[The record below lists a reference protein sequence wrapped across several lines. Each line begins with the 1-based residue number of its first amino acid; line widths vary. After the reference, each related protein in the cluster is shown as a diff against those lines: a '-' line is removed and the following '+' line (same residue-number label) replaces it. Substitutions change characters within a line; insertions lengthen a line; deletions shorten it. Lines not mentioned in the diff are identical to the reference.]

1 MKRIAVV
8 FFIAVL
14 GLALAAPAFALENQF
29 GGYWRTRMYSDTNF
43 DGVDN
48 DVSRANEV
56 QQADTRTR
64 LYYTAIINDNLK
76 LVNKFEMDAVWGVG
90 GVSYGDIG
98 ADGIAVEVKNSYI
111 DFNLAG
117 AKFIMGVQPGVI
129 QRGFIF
135 DDDFSG
141 AAVVAGGFTGVYC
154 KNVENDDGSGDDQ
167 TTYHAK
173 YKIGLDGLSITPT
186 VTYGDLPMGD
196 YVILLGV
203 DVDGSAG
210 GLSYWGTFIYE
221 DGDLESA
228 SEEALEALLGVPVDV
243 DSADVSAWL
252 IAGGASLALNDAL
265 DIHGEAFYATGNDLD
280 DYIDGNDVNID
291 AFTAGA
297 GQSYYWAEIMGYG
310 LIDNQWSNGSCGNAI
325 SNIIAANLGVGYK
338 VSDKLSLGADLW
350 YAKLAEDD
358 VNDEDYLGTEVDL
371 SATYIIVDG
380 LKLDV
385 VAAYLFAGDAT
396 TGNSDDD
403 ADPIELG
410 AQFSVSF

>member
-48 DVSRANEV
+48 DVSRAQEV

-76 LVNKFEMDAVWGVG
+76 FVNKFEMDAVWGVG

-141 AAVVAGGFTGVYC
+141 VAVVAGGFTGVYC
-154 KNVENDDGSGDDQ
+154 KNVENDDGSGDDH

-173 YKIGLDGLSITPT
+173 YAIGLDGLTITPN
-186 VTYGDLPMGD
+186 VTYGDLEMGD
-196 YVILLGV
+196 YAILLGV

-210 GLSYWGTFIYE
+210 GLSY
-221 DGDLESA
+221 
-228 SEEALEALLGVPVDV
+228 
-243 DSADVSAWL
+243 
-252 IAGGASLALNDAL
+252 
-265 DIHGEAFYATGNDLD
+265 
-280 DYIDGNDVNID
+280 
-291 AFTAGA
+291 
-297 GQSYYWAEIMGYG
+297 
-310 LIDNQWSNGSCGNAI
+310 
-325 SNIIAANLGVGYK
+325 
-338 VSDKLSLGADLW
+338 
-350 YAKLAEDD
+350 
-358 VNDEDYLGTEVDL
+358 
-371 SATYIIVDG
+371 
-380 LKLDV
+380 
-385 VAAYLFAGDAT
+385 
-396 TGNSDDD
+396 
-403 ADPIELG
+403 
-410 AQFSVSF
+410 